1 MTYSP
6 NRGVEAPADHGKG
19 RKRRLLLFA
28 SPCGGTFLYGEA
40 VRGTVYVQTHTGCP
54 GKVFLAR
61 DYLTVS

>member
-6 NRGVEAPADHGKG
+6 NRGVEALPSGKG

-40 VRGTVYVQTHTGCP
+40 VWGTVYVQTHTGCP